1 MSPHPHLSQTPCPGT
16 QGAPPCRCLKTQCPE
31 ERPLEMPASS
41 RRGQAGDPC
50 PPAQTWSGLGL
61 PGHSGPGRGRVLLRG
76 AARALWA
83 PPRPLVH
90 WEPGRGPGR
99 ASFLGLVPLRRVR
112 GGLGSGLPAEKR
124 GQGGPRPPH
133 SLVSES
139 HPRRGQPLSPSP
151 PPGVGM
157 QRPEP
162 TGPAR
167 AGFEPAACKGHSET
181 WGRFGVG
188 RDWPCRAFSLFFSAS
203 VTLKARERNMPSSER
218 DASAGNPKTFWAMA
232 KYSNNHKSGCVC
244 VQSRMAKCARLQPGN
259 GVSFHDSPTL
269 G

>member
-1 MSPHPHLSQTPCPGT
+1 MGTPQAARPLGAG
-16 QGAPPCRCLKTQCPE
+16 QGAWQGLVPWARPSE
-31 ERPLEMPASS
+31 EGE
-41 RRGQAGDPC
+41 
-50 PPAQTWSGLGL
+50 
-61 PGHSGPGRGRVLLRG
+61 
-76 AARALWA
+76 
-83 PPRPLVH
+83 
-90 WEPGRGPGR
+90 RGPG
-99 ASFLGLVPLRRVR
+99 
-112 GGLGSGLPAEKR
+112 LGSPGRKAGSGGTAPPALL
-124 GQGGPRPPH
+124 GQRVTSQEGAAT
-133 SLVSES
+133 VAF
-139 HPRRGQPLSPSP
+139 P

-181 WGRFGVG
+181 WGRFGMG

-259 GVSFHDSPTL
+259 GVSCHDSPTL

>member
-1 MSPHPHLSQTPCPGT
+1 MRNRPGSGLHRPTWVSPSRAAPAGAGTESHKGVTAGSLRGVSPHPRLSQTPCPGT
-16 QGAPPCRCLKTQCPE
+16 QGVPPCRCLKTQCPE

-151 PPGVGM
+151 PPP
-157 QRPEP
+157 R
-162 TGPAR
+162 
-167 AGFEPAACKGHSET
+167 
-181 WGRFGVG
+181 G
-188 RDWPCRAFSLFFSAS
+188 RDAEAGAHGACPGGIRTCRL
-203 VTLKARERNMPSSER
+203 
-218 DASAGNPKTFWAMA
+218 
-232 KYSNNHKSGCVC
+232 
-244 VQSRMAKCARLQPGN
+244 
-259 GVSFHDSPTL
+259 
-269 G
+269 

>member
-1 MSPHPHLSQTPCPGT
+1 
-16 QGAPPCRCLKTQCPE
+16 
-31 ERPLEMPASS
+31 MPASS

-50 PPAQTWSGLGL
+50 PPAQTQSGLGL

-139 HPRRGQPLSPSP
+139 HPRRGQPLSPSSPQGSGCSGRSPRGLPGRDSNLP
-151 PPGVGM
+151 PVKDILRPGGGLAWAGI
-157 QRPEP
+157 
-162 TGPAR
+162 GPA
-167 AGFEPAACKGHSET
+167 
-181 WGRFGVG
+181 GRF
-188 RDWPCRAFSLFFSAS
+188 LYFFSAS

-259 GVSFHDSPTL
+259 GVSCHDSPTL